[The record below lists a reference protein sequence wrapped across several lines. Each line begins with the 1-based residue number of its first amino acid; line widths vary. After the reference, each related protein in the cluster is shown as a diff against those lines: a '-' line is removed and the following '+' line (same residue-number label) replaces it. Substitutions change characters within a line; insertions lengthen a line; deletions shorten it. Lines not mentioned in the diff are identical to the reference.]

1 MNNID
6 LYELI
11 ERYLL
16 NITSPEETAEIER
29 RIKSDPSFAREVQ
42 LNRDMQQLV
51 TDHSLLNIKQDLRNI
66 RTTKISKI
74 KSRNK
79 FYRNLII
86 GSSSVIIIT
95 ISSLLLLN
103 KKDIAVRPVP
113 ETPEVSGTLD
123 DTSLYLSEREGLKKA
138 EQAKKYK
145 TSGIKTD
152 IIDAGDTIYAKKT
165 HSGYSLTDSTIDREI
180 ELVEK
185 VKTNEDISPAEL
197 HEPQTADTYILPQE
211 KQPAPPCN
219 LSAEYL
225 TEPSCNNKATGLI
238 RFIESS
244 ISGGTAPYKYALNGI
259 FSDSLVYRNL
269 LPGLYNIAIKDAF
282 NCLKEWKKV
291 KIDRIN
297 CFGEFKFAP
306 LYGEIW
312 EIPVEKG
319 YPGVLTITN
328 KSGIIVYQLKF
339 DGLSEL
345 TWNGM
350 SINNQMLPM
359 GAYPFIIKY
368 QNGNIFRGTVTIVK

>member
-1 MNNID
+1 MDNID

-16 NITSPEETAEIER
+16 NKTSSEETAEIER

-42 LNRDMQQLV
+42 LNRDMQLLV
-51 TDHSLLNIKQDLRNI
+51 TDHSLLNIRQDLNKI
-66 RTTKISKI
+66 RTKRISKI

-79 FYRNLII
+79 FYRNLLI
-86 GSSSVIIIT
+86 GSSGVIIIT
-95 ISSLLLLN
+95 ISSLLLFN

-113 ETPEVSGTLD
+113 ETSKVSGTLD
-123 DTSLYLSEREGLKKA
+123 DTSLYLSEREELKKA
-138 EQAKKYK
+138 EQVKEYK
-145 TSGIKTD
+145 TTGIMPDVSTD
-152 IIDAGDTIYAKKT
+152 GDIMNDKKP
-165 HSGYSLTDSTIDREI
+165 SSSYSVTDSAIEI
-180 ELVEK
+180 PTEPVEK
-185 VKTNEDISPAEL
+185 EKPDEDKSPVEVKEPYTAGTDISP
-197 HEPQTADTYILPQE
+197 QD
-211 KQPAPPCN
+211 KQATPCN
-219 LSAEYL
+219 LTADYL
-225 TEPSCNNKATGLI
+225 KEPSCNNKATGI
-238 RFIESS
+238 IKFIEGSV
-244 ISGGTAPYKYALNGI
+244 SGGTAPYQFAINGI

-282 NCLKEWKKV
+282 NCMKEWKNVEIEK
-291 KIDRIN
+291 IN

-312 EIPVEKG
+312 EIPVEKD

-328 KSGIIVYQLKF
+328 KSGIVVYQLKF

-368 QNGNIFRGTVTIVK
+368 QNGNVFRGTITIVK